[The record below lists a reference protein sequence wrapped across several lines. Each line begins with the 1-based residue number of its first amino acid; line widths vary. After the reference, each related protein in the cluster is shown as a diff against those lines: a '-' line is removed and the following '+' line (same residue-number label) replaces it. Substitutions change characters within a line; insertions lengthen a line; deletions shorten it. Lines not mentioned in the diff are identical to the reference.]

1 MFIADSLFVKQVLR
15 NHDLLIVLLTKD
27 KYLTLRLTFPR
38 FLTLNYEQ
46 RKKASSQ
53 TTNKTNLITKTKK

>member
-38 FLTLNYEQ
+38 FLTLIFGS
-46 RKKASSQ
+46 RKKTDPQ
-53 TTNKTNLITKTKK
+53 TKQE